1 MNTNTVDI
9 KLEKNS
15 WWRKLYTRLKYYKEL
30 KDLHLSILDVSN
42 LIRVNYLF
50 TNVNMI
56 DAGNSKSITHI
67 SYLLAEKY
75 YDSIEELI
83 LKTAI
88 NNDLK
93 KLYLPS
99 QYLKIRLLI
108 DKYQTGGLNIN
119 VLNEEL
125 RRLNGGAL
133 KLLFRLV

>member
-99 QYLKIRLLI
+99 QY
-108 DKYQTGGLNIN
+108 
-119 VLNEEL
+119 
-125 RRLNGGAL
+125 
-133 KLLFRLV
+133 